1 MAFKLTVAQVDKN
14 VFQGEV
20 TQVTCPG
27 EMGDVTILSH
37 HAPLVTPLRRGELRI
52 VDTTGTVTTIPVS
65 SGVLEVG
72 GNEATVLL

>member
-1 MAFKLTVAQVDKN
+1 MSFKLTVAQVDKN

-20 TQVTCPG
+20 TQVTCPA

-37 HAPLVTPLRRGELRI
+37 HAPLVTPLRHGELRI